1 MKKFNTQA
9 PGSFSL
15 NRLTYVVLALM
26 LVVVAGCSSLRLA
39 YNNGDTVLYWWL
51 NAYVDLDRDQKGWVR
66 EDIDKLF
73 DWHRKTQLKDYVEI
87 LRKGQKQVQ
96 GNPTQADLMA
106 DYSEIKSRTQS
117 LLLKAAPDLADLARS
132 LKPEQIAQMEK
143 KFKSNNDDYRKKFL
157 TGDQEKRQQLRYK
170 KSMEQFEL
178 WFGSFSSEQEALI
191 RKASDAR
198 PLDNEIWLDER
209 SRRQRNVLSLV
220 QKVQNEKLGKE
231 ATVALINTLIK
242 DSFERLE
249 HSDRKPFFDAF
260 ESSTAQMILTVIK
273 IATPAQKA
281 HAVKRMQGWIDDFN
295 SLAAQPK

>member
-9 PGSFSL
+9 PLHQRFTCVL
-15 NRLTYVVLALM
+15 LALM

-73 DWHRKTQLKDYVEI
+73 DWHRKTQLRDYVEI

-157 TGDQEKRQQLRYK
+157 SGDQEKRQQLRYK

-178 WFGSFSSEQEALI
+178 WFGSFSSEQETLI

-209 SRRQRNVLSLV
+209 SRRQRNVLALV

-231 ATVALINTLIK
+231 ATVALINALIK
-242 DSFERLE
+242 DSFDRLE
-249 HSDRKPFFDAF
+249 HSDRKAFFDAF
-260 ESSTAQMILTVIK
+260 ENSTAQMILTVIK

-295 SLAAQPK
+295 SLATQPK

>member
-9 PGSFSL
+9 PFQ
-15 NRLTYVVLALM
+15 NRLMYALLTLM

-132 LKPEQIAQMEK
+132 LKPEQVAQMEK

-209 SRRQRNVLSLV
+209 SRRQRNVLALV

-242 DSFERLE
+242 DSFDRLE
-249 HSDRKPFFDAF
+249 HSDRKAFFDAF
-260 ESSTAQMILTVIK
+260 ENSTAQMILTVIK

-295 SLAAQPK
+295 SLATQPK

>member
-96 GNPTQADLMA
+96 GNVTQAELLA

-178 WFGSFSSEQEALI
+178 WFGSFSREQEAAI

-209 SRRQRNVLSLV
+209 SRRQRNVLTLV
-220 QKVQNEKLGKE
+220 QKVQNEKLSKE

-249 HSDRKPFFDAF
+249 HSERKPFFDAF
-260 ESSTAQMILTVIK
+260 ENSTAQMVLTVIK
-273 IATPAQKA
+273 IATPAQKE

-295 SLAAQPK
+295 SLATQPK

>member
-9 PGSFSL
+9 PFQ
-15 NRLTYVVLALM
+15 NRLMYALLTLM

-178 WFGSFSSEQEALI
+178 WFGSFSREQEAAI

-209 SRRQRNVLSLV
+209 SRRQRNVLTLV
-220 QKVQNEKLGKE
+220 QKVQNEKLSKE

-249 HSDRKPFFDAF
+249 HSERKPFFDAF
-260 ESSTAQMILTVIK
+260 ENSTAQMVLTVIK
-273 IATPAQKA
+273 IATPAQKE

-295 SLAAQPK
+295 SLATQPK

>member
-9 PGSFSL
+9 PFQ
-15 NRLTYVVLALM
+15 NRLMYALLTLM

-209 SRRQRNVLSLV
+209 SRRQRNVLALV

-242 DSFERLE
+242 DSFDRLE
-249 HSDRKPFFDAF
+249 HSDRKAFFDAF
-260 ESSTAQMILTVIK
+260 ENSTAQMILTVIK